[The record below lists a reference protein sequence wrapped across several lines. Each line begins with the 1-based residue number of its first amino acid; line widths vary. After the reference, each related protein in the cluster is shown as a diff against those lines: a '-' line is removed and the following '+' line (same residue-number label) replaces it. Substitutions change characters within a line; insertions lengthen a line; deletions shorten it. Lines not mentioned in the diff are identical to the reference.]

1 MITLRRK
8 SITDQVVAITG
19 GASGIGK
26 GLAQKIALEESAIE
40 EGMRTVSEIIKN
52 GGRAYFFLC
61 DVAKSNEVKLCAQQI
76 FNNTKIGV
84 STMRAFLPHMMD
96 RNRGQIVAIGSICSY
111 YGDYLGTAYCT
122 AKFAIRGLMETLQ
135 MELYE
140 ENKNG
145 VILTTIY
152 PYFVDTALVSSNMT
166 EPFSTFFDVIP
177 LDKCVEE
184 IVDAILKERMSYFI
198 PQSLAFLCNVAK
210 CYTTKCTMPY
220 VKQLVNC
227 RYQTLSKQTAVK

>member
-1 MITLRRK
+1 MKNKQNIFLGGIDILICNAAILR
-8 SITDQVVAITG
+8 
-19 GASGIGK
+19 IGK
-26 GLAQKIALEESAIE
+26 FMDLDDKDYQDI
-40 EGMRTVSEIIKN
+40 
-52 GGRAYFFLC
+52 
-61 DVAKSNEVKLCAQQI
+61 
-76 FNNTKIGV
+76 
-84 STMRAFLPHMMD
+84 TMRAFLPHMMD

-210 CYTTKCTMPY
+210 WFVKTKIY
-220 VKQLVNC
+220 K
-227 RYQTLSKQTAVK
+227 TLKLCNR